1 MSKASERRAARR
13 EARAARRE
21 ERQSFRLAKQEK
33 RQGFL
38 SNMIGEG
45 GLGGLIETGG
55 KVFGGGGGDD
65 LPLPATGGSKNLDGE
80 GGQGFDVMKFLPIIA
95 IAGFL
100 LLKKK

>member
-1 MSKASERRAARR
+1 MSKASERREARR
-13 EARAARRE
+13 AARAARRE
-21 ERQSFRLAKQEK
+21 ERQNFRLAKQEK

-55 KVFGGGGGDD
+55 KVFGGGGADD
-65 LPLPATGGSKNLDGE
+65 LPLPANGGSKNLDGE
-80 GGQGFDVMKFLPIIA
+80 GGKDFDVMKFLPIIA
-95 IAGFL
+95 IGAFL